1 MSAIPAMSLKPR
13 PYNLSEVI
21 RIKDEG
27 FNLNIPQNILEM
39 INLIANQVGAPTY
52 IRTPQ
57 FHKKQGFQ
65 KKRRRKAPEIDDEDW
80 EAMRNF
86 QATER
91 IEKEGLEKL
100 LSTLRGALN
109 KITDKNYDGQ
119 KDIVMDTLDEINKNE
134 AFTDEENLNVS
145 KTIFEIA
152 STNKF
157 YSSVYAQLFKDI
169 TARFETMNSVFRSKF
184 ESFLTLFEE
193 IEASDPN
200 EDYNKFCIINKN
212 NANRRA
218 LSMFFVNLM
227 KHEIVSKEAIINII
241 QNLQKKMMAM
251 MTEEDNK
258 SQVDEIS
265 ETLFI
270 FITNAHE
277 DLEDCDTWNEIKS
290 SVEVVSK
297 MSVKSQLSITNKSI
311 FKHLDIL
318 DEIN

>member
-1 MSAIPAMSLKPR
+1 MSSSSVVNLKSK
-13 PYNLSEVI
+13 PYNLLDFLK
-21 RIKDEG
+21 IKEDG
-27 FNLNIPQNILEM
+27 FNLNIPPNILDI
-39 INLIANQVGAPTY
+39 INGIANKVGAPTY

-57 FHKKQGFQ
+57 FSKKSGYQN
-65 KKRRRKAPEIDDEDW
+65 KRHRKPQEIDAEDW

-91 IEKEGLEKL
+91 IEKEGLDKL
-100 LSTLRGALN
+100 LSTLRNSLN
-109 KITDKNYDGQ
+109 KISDKNYDSQSG
-119 KDIVMDTLDEINKNE
+119 IVMDTLDEISKNE
-134 AFTDEENLNVS
+134 AFTEEENLKVS

-157 YSSVYAQLFKDI
+157 YSSIYAELFKDI
-169 TARFETMNSVFRSKF
+169 LARFKSMNDVFLNKF
-184 ESFLTLFEE
+184 DSFLTLFEE

-200 EDYNKFCIINKN
+200 KDYNNFCVINKN
-212 NANRRA
+212 NENRRA

-227 KHEIVSKEAIINII
+227 KQKIVDKNAIVNII
-241 QNLQKKMMAM
+241 QNLQKKLTTML
-251 MTEEDNK
+251 EQEDSK

-270 FITNAHE
+270 FITNAYKE
-277 DLEDCDTWNEIKS
+277 LYECEEWSMISSCVENISKLKLKS
-290 SVEVVSK
+290 CPSV
-297 MSVKSQLSITNKSI
+297 TNKCI

>member
-1 MSAIPAMSLKPR
+1 MSAIPAISLKPR

-57 FHKKQGFQ
+57 FHKKPGFQ
-65 KKRRRKAPEIDDEDW
+65 KKRRRKGPEIDDEDW

-169 TARFETMNSVFRSKF
+169 TARFETLNSVFRSKF

-218 LSMFFVNLM
+218 VSMFFVNLM

-241 QNLQKKMMAM
+241 QNLQKKMMSM
-251 MTEEDNK
+251 ITEEDNK

-270 FITNAHE
+270 FITNAYE
-277 DLEDCDTWNEIKS
+277 ELEDCDDWKEIKG
-290 SVEVVSK
+290 SVRVVSE
-297 MSVKSQLSITNKSI
+297 MGVKSQPSITNKSV

>member
-251 MTEEDNK
+251 ITEEDNK

>member
-1 MSAIPAMSLKPR
+1 MSVLSAVNLKPE
-13 PYNLSEVI
+13 PYNLSDFMK
-21 RIKDEG
+21 IKEEG
-27 FNLNIPQNILEM
+27 FNLSIPQNILDI
-39 INLIANQVGAPTY
+39 INGIANKVGAPTY

-57 FHKKQGFQ
+57 FSKKDGFQ
-65 KKRRRKAPEIDDEDW
+65 KKRRRKPQEIDAEDW

-91 IEKEGLEKL
+91 IEKEGLDKL

-109 KITDKNYDGQ
+109 KISDKNYDSQTG
-119 KDIVMDTLDEINKNE
+119 IIMITLDEISKNE
-134 AFTDEENLNVS
+134 AFSDEESLNVS
-145 KTIFEIA
+145 KAIFEIA

-157 YSSVYAQLFKDI
+157 YSDLYAELFKDI
-169 TARFETMNSVFRSKF
+169 LARFETMNCVFINKF
-184 ESFLTLFEE
+184 DSFLTLFEE

-200 EDYNKFCIINKN
+200 EDYNKFCVVNKN
-212 NANRRA
+212 NENRRA

-227 KHEIVSKEAIINII
+227 KQKIVDKNAIVNII
-241 QNLQKKMMAM
+241 QNLQKKLTTML
-251 MTEEDNK
+251 EQEDSK

-270 FITNAHE
+270 FITNAYKE
-277 DLEDCDTWNEIKS
+277 LYECEEWSMISSCVENISKLKLKS
-290 SVEVVSK
+290 CPSV
-297 MSVKSQLSITNKSI
+297 TNKCI